1 MTTTSPPPEQRRLAD
16 GGRTFYPLGFAVL
29 VGFVAW
35 IGRGVLI
42 PLVVAGFV
50 SFLIFTLK
58 EQMRAIPFVGKR
70 LPNWLCFLLS
80 FLTIGGVF
88 LILLD
93 IIRDNV
99 GAVVAAAPAYETRL
113 ESLARA
119 AIAALEQSGAMPKD
133 LMGVVEELQAVAIS
147 AITPMLRSVG
157 SALRAVA
164 ANSVTIFLYTVFIL
178 VERSRIFRKIELLSA
193 DAAQREAVDRTI
205 GEIGRMVRQYITF
218 KTATNFITA
227 SLSFIILLAL
237 DIDFAG
243 FWALMIFLLNFV
255 PIVGSIVAVSGP
267 VLLALVQPEGGG
279 VQTALL
285 ALALLVGAEQ
295 LMSTVVEPRLI
306 GASLNL
312 SPLIILVS
320 LGVWGGLWGF
330 AGMLLAVPM
339 TVTTMIIL
347 AQFRRTRPLAILLS
361 DNGQI
366 AALSPHLEEAN
377 AELQRA

>member
-1 MTTTSPPPEQRRLAD
+1 
-16 GGRTFYPLGFAVL
+16 
-29 VGFVAW
+29 
-35 IGRGVLI
+35 
-42 PLVVAGFV
+42 
-50 SFLIFTLK
+50 
-58 EQMRAIPFVGKR
+58 
-70 LPNWLCFLLS
+70 
-80 FLTIGGVF
+80 
-88 LILLD
+88 
-93 IIRDNV
+93 
-99 GAVVAAAPAYETRL
+99 
-113 ESLARA
+113 
-119 AIAALEQSGAMPKD
+119 MPKD